1 MASVHGR
8 LSKGDLSGDKRRL
21 SNKPVDKKK
30 TLLRL
35 WRYLGRSRYLLLG
48 AITLSIGGSALAL
61 YGPKL
66 SGTALDAVDLGV
78 GKVDF
83 SVVFQCAFWMVV
95 CYCVSAMLNYF
106 LRIAMAYLSRAVS
119 THMRQDIFANM
130 MRLPVGFYDKNQTGD
145 MISII
150 TYDVDTV
157 NTTISTDAVQILRI
171 DEENLYTLTGETL
184 ESGRLPLPQNGC
196 VEIKLLDLEA

>member
-1 MASVHGR
+1 MAGMRGR
-8 LSKGDLSGDKRRL
+8 LSRAETSGDKRNL
-21 SNKPVDKKK
+21 NNKPVNKKK

-35 WRYLGRSRYLLLG
+35 WRYLGRSRYLLIA
-48 AITLSIGGSALAL
+48 AILLSVTSSALSL

-66 SGTALDAVDLGV
+66 PGTALDAIDLGT

-83 SVVFQCAFWMVV
+83 PVVFQCAFWMIV
-95 CYCVSAMLNYF
+95 CYCLSAILTYF

-119 THMRQDIFANM
+119 THLRQDIFSNM

-145 MISII
+145 IISVI

-157 NTTISTDAVQILRI
+157 NTTISADAVQIPPATTTASTVQVWLI
-171 DEENLYTLTGETL
+171 
-184 ESGRLPLPQNGC
+184 
-196 VEIKLLDLEA
+196 